1 MVQRAKSNTSTVA
14 SGAQGKTVAAVK
26 QPKVLITGFDAFGG
40 DAINPS
46 WLAAK
51 ALHGRVILGHKVTA
65 AQLPTV
71 FDGSLQLL
79 RTLLKQHKPALTICV
94 GQAGGRG
101 AISLERVAI
110 NVNDARIADNAGSQ
124 PVDTSVVPGAPA
136 AYFSKLPIK
145 AMLLALQGKGIAAE
159 VSQTAGTFVCN
170 HVFYG
175 LMHLLATQRGFKRSR
190 GGFIHVPWLPEQ
202 GIPCMPLADI
212 TRGLELAVQTAL
224 ATRTDAVAGAGAL
237 D

>member
-1 MVQRAKSNTSTVA
+1 MVQRPKPNTAPAA
-14 SGAQGKTVAAVK
+14 SAVNRKTVAATTRR
-26 QPKVLITGFDAFGG
+26 KVLITGFDAFGG
-40 DAINPS
+40 ESINPS

-51 ALHGRVILGHKVTA
+51 ALHGRVVLGHTVVA

-71 FDGSLQLL
+71 FDASLQAL
-79 RTLLKQHKPALTICV
+79 RALLKQHRPALAICV
-94 GQAGGRG
+94 GQAGGRN

-110 NVNDARIADNAGSQ
+110 NVNDARIADNAGAQ
-124 PVDTSVVPGAPA
+124 PVDTPVVPDAPA
-136 AYFSKLPIK
+136 AYFSTLPIK
-145 AMLLALQGKGIAAE
+145 AMLLALQREGVPAE

-175 LMHLLATQRGFKRSR
+175 LMHLLATQPGFKHSR

-202 GIPCMPLADI
+202 GAPSMPLEDM
-212 TRGLELAVQTAL
+212 TRGLQWAVRTAL
-224 ATRTDAVAGAGAL
+224 ATATDTLVGAGSL